1 MSISQQEIKGEFLKS
16 KMGIAGITILIILI
30 TVSLSAIFTI
40 PSETFSGWNNPTNWI
55 SYPKVAIPG
64 WVNLFLV
71 EKIPEHKIIDEP
83 IRKIESSGNIS
94 AISHQFGFNFEYDD
108 FPNDFI
114 YEFSAQYS
122 GAPLLEMKVIRPDMS
137 ELELLSTSLPFSES
151 PTKHTERIF
160 STDESIRKKLFLQ
173 SDKFEFSLNRLSAED
188 VVFSQTETHQ
198 PLKGNYFFIVNQ
210 GQTNSDNNK
219 ERMHY
224 GTYLEKGWLIGSDP
238 IESANREVIQKR
250 LKRSGRKWTL
260 KGAQT

>member
-114 YEFSAQYS
+114 YEFSAEYIGS
-122 GAPLLEMKVIRPDMS
+122 PLLEIMVIRPDGIQ
-137 ELELLSTSLPFSES
+137 LELLSTSLPNSNS
-151 PTKHTERIF
+151 IATHTERIF
-160 STDESIRKKLFLQ
+160 SAEELIKKKRYLQ
-173 SDKFEFSLNRLSAED
+173 SNDFEFSLDNLSSED
-188 VVFSQTETHQ
+188 IVFSKTESHQ
-198 PLKGNYFFIVNQ
+198 PLKGNYLYVVNLY
-210 GQTNSDNNK
+210 GIDSNNK
-219 ERMHY
+219 
-224 GTYLEKGWLIGSDP
+224 IP
-238 IESANREVIQKR
+238 IKKQRIFFHLS
-250 LKRSGRKWTL
+250 SPD
-260 KGAQT
+260 